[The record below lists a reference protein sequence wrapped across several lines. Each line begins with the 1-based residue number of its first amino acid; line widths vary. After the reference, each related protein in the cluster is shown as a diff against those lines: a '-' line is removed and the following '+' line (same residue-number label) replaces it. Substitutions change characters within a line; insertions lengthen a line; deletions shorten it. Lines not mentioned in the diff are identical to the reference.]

1 MECYWHSKWRAC
13 LDNCNVLQIFI
24 PYAVK
29 KNAHELWHDWRF
41 LPTSPPT
48 KFKLNLK
55 HMIVYDSKDDGLM
68 VGYEVILL
76 SSSPT
81 MRRRPAWIINYVND
95 KSSEERSVNRW
106 LFHANCWRRHLR
118 DVLHLWACPLSH
130 HFISHLN
137 TGRNYFVEILFV
149 RLIWLL
155 LSSRSFFFFAVAA
168 HFSFDKLRR
177 VWQQNLEYA

>member
-1 MECYWHSKWRAC
+1 MFSRSLSLMQLRKMLMSFGTTEDSC
-13 LDNCNVLQIFI
+13 
-24 PYAVK
+24 
-29 KNAHELWHDWRF
+29 

-76 SSSPT
+76 SSSPA

-137 TGRNYFVEILFV
+137 AGRNYFVEILFV

-155 LSSRSFFFFAVAA
+155 LSSRSFFFCCCGTF
-168 HFSFDKLRR
+168 
-177 VWQQNLEYA
+177 

>member
-1 MECYWHSKWRAC
+1 MLA
-13 LDNCNVLQIFI
+13 
-24 PYAVK
+24 
-29 KNAHELWHDWRF
+29 
-41 LPTSPPT
+41 SPPT

-76 SSSPT
+76 SSTPT

-95 KSSEERSVNRW
+95 KSSKERSVNRW
-106 LFHANCWRRHLR
+106 LFHANFWRRHLR